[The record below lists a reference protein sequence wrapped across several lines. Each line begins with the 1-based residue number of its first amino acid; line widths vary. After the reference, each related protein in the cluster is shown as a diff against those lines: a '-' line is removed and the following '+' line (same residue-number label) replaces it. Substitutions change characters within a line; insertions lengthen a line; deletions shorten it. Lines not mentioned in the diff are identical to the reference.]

1 MNIRMHIQT
10 GWLAALLIG
19 WSCLLAGCSDSAGDE
34 PNRQVRTEDVLLQV
48 AGLTRAYSDEEMESL
63 KGTAIQLF
71 LKSEDESANPSVTG
85 PIGYGGTDGG
95 DIVWNSTLYVKA
107 GANYKVFGFMP
118 AGITSGTD
126 DTGDAP
132 SVTVTENKAT
142 LSIKKMSTI
151 SKHDVCVIIG
161 ARGGLAEN
169 ETVISGSFD
178 YTAEYI
184 EGKGYGLS
192 LLADHIYSAVSF
204 KFLLNSTATPDY
216 SKLRKIKLKKVVL
229 KNSLKSVDAAITLNL
244 GNQTNTIGSVTYT
257 PIEGSDPCEVM
268 LFESSDGEELST
280 TANEDIHAVGY
291 FANIDNNDASGISL
305 ESTYDVY
312 DNNGKLIREDCQAV
326 NKIGSVLSSVSRGTK
341 MTLTVT
347 VNPTYL
353 YVLSNED
360 SGDITVTVG
369 D

>member
-10 GWLAALLIG
+10 GWLAVLLIG
-19 WSCLLAGCSDSAGDE
+19 WGCLLAGCSDSAYDDTD
-34 PNRQVRTEDVLLQV
+34 RQDGVPLQV
-48 AGLTRAYSDEEMESL
+48 AGLTRAYSAEELESL
-63 KGTAIQLF
+63 QGTAIQLF
-71 LKSEDESANPSVTG
+71 LKSKNESANPSVTG
-85 PIGYGGTDGG
+85 PIGYGGTDGNN

-107 GANYKVFGFMP
+107 GADYQVFGFMP

-142 LSIKKMSTI
+142 LSIRKMSTV

-161 ARGGLAEN
+161 AKGGLAEN
-169 ETVISGSFD
+169 ETVTPGNFD

-192 LLADHIYSAVSF
+192 LLADHIYSAVSL
-204 KFLLNSTATPDY
+204 KFLLSSTATPDY

-244 GNQTNTIGSVTYT
+244 GNPTNTIGSVTYT
-257 PIEGSDPCEVM
+257 PNEGSDPCEVM
-268 LFESSDGEELST
+268 LFGSSDGEELST
-280 TANEDIHAVGY
+280 TANEAIHVVGY
-291 FANIDNNDASGISL
+291 FTNIDNIDASGISL

-312 DNNGKLIREDCQAV
+312 DNNDKLIREDCQAV
-326 NKIGSVLSSVSRGTK
+326 NKIGSVLSGVSRGK
-341 MTLTVT
+341 RMTLTVT